1 MTHPHNSGSAL
12 RIYKKFCRAKGAN
25 RYMKILLVVFQEKNV
40 IWGSLIFLG
49 HFLLFDWAWSKLSQA
64 TAAIESLNSQ
74 NMISFMIT
82 TGSLSS
88 QCMVRIL
95 KQSRH
100 DFSSKHLCDG
110 YCMDIVM
117 FMCVGQNSTEG
128 HMVL

>member
-1 MTHPHNSGSAL
+1 
-12 RIYKKFCRAKGAN
+12 
-25 RYMKILLVVFQEKNV
+25 
-40 IWGSLIFLG
+40 
-49 HFLLFDWAWSKLSQA
+49 
-64 TAAIESLNSQ
+64 
-74 NMISFMIT
+74 MISFMIT
-82 TGSLSS
+82 TGFLNSHGMISFIITTGFLNS
-88 QCMVRIL
+88 QDMISFMITTGFLNNQDMIRIL